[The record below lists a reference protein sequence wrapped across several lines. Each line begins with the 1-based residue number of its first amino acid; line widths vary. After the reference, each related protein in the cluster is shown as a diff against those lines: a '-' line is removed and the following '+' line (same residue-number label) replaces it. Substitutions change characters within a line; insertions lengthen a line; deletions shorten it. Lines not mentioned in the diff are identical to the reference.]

1 MNIPTLSTYKK
12 ARKALGTIGS
22 SYWFLTQC
30 DVCEDCIE
38 HYIDGIASD
47 LGVRRLEKMQSKD
60 LYDMHDGFVLAF
72 QEHHSEIP
80 N

>member
-1 MNIPTLSTYKK
+1 MKIPTLASFKK

-38 HYIDGIASD
+38 HYIDGIATD
-47 LGVRRLEKMQSKD
+47 LGVRQLEKMKSND
-60 LYDMHDGFVLAF
+60 LYQMHDGFLLAY
-72 QEHHSEIP
+72 QEHHIEIP
-80 N
+80 T